1 MVIFAQAKAIR
12 VKIGYPT
19 SPDTMDASAL
29 EQYYKIQ
36 EPFEA
41 HDHFGNVLRSLEAA
55 VKRTYAK
62 IGANVDPGEWEMIP

>member
-1 MVIFAQAKAIR
+1 
-12 VKIGYPT
+12 
-19 SPDTMDASAL
+19 MDASAL

-62 IGANVDPGEWEMIP
+62 IGAKVDPGEWEMIP